1 MRVPGSTVNAS
12 ALTADG
18 CSAEFAAASISR
30 AALGVAVMSVPGDD
44 QLHRGMFTPDMMVRA
59 LQRDLDRTVIQLADG
74 TTISAA
80 AFCAATSRCCQA
92 LRSLGLPVGA
102 RIGILSLNRPEVLY
116 LTAACLLNQYVM
128 VPLHPIGS

>member
-18 CSAEFAAASISR
+18 CFAELAAASISR
-30 AALGVAVMSVPGDD
+30 DALGVTVMSVPGDD

-59 LQRDLDRTVIQLADG
+59 LKRAVDRTVIQLPDG

-80 AFCAATSRCCQA
+80 AFRAATSRYCQA
-92 LRSLGLPVGA
+92 LRSQGLPVGA
-102 RIGILSLNRPEVLY
+102 RI
-116 LTAACLLNQYVM
+116 
-128 VPLHPIGS
+128 